1 MSNEEIVKMI
11 REWLIENIFRNGMI
25 MHDEYIRCAYDPNN
39 KGTIDLIDVIAGMYE
54 VLHMIVMD
62 ESYDYMW
69 HWANKCGSWCESF
82 FFCEMMKEKEREKEN
97 GKDSE
102 T

>member
-1 MSNEEIVKMI
+1 MENKEVVTMI

-25 MHDEYIRCAYDPNN
+25 MHDDNIREAYTPEGKRD
-39 KGTIDLIDVIAGMYE
+39 IDLIDVIAGLYE
-54 VLHMIVMD
+54 VLHMVVMD

-69 HWANKCGSWCESF
+69 HWANKCGAWCESF

-102 T
+102 A